1 MEEVNKKIQSL
12 EERLKALE
20 ENQKQDADE
29 LVGVTGDLLFRTEEI
44 EAKVT
49 QLEQD
54 FEAYNY
60 LAAGDA
66 PP

>member
-66 PP
+66 PL